1 MSKNL
6 ERFTNGYG
14 HSVTSWALQMR
25 TWFLLKNMPKP
36 LRASANHLLRP
47 ALFLAVPST
56 SSESIALFGES
67 PVSKAYNP
75 SHWWISGC
83 KKTAQPLRQS
93 GADLR
98 AVTFDHP
105 CTARVVLSH
114 SPYSRRLF
122 RNSDLMTP
130 LTRGKTDEE
139 SENSARTKDPRLR
152 RRTGCAR
159 REATV

>member
-14 HSVTSWALQMR
+14 HSVTSWALQTR

-36 LRASANHLLRP
+36 LRATANHLLQP

-67 PVSKAYNP
+67 PVSKAYNRTRWMRS
-75 SHWWISGC
+75 SHWWISVC

-93 GADLR
+93 RADLR

-105 CTARVVLSH
+105 CTARIALDRIKWKIGSDVHERESIVVRHLKSFWAA
-114 SPYSRRLF
+114 SPQHKF
-122 RNSDLMTP
+122 W
-130 LTRGKTDEE
+130 
-139 SENSARTKDPRLR
+139 
-152 RRTGCAR
+152 
-159 REATV
+159 